1 MEGFSLELNINDK
14 LFLRNPQH
22 SEIGRRILKN
32 SILLFDEIGLE
43 QFTFKKLAEQV
54 GSTEATMYRYFEN
67 KNYLLLYLINWY
79 WEWMKIHI
87 DYAIHNVED
96 PRLRLKKAINAIVDT
111 AKRNTNVDFIDEDIL
126 HRIVIVEGTK
136 AYHSKD
142 VDQLNKDG
150 FFTSYKTLC
159 QKLAGVILEVNPNY
173 PYPRAL
179 ATNLL
184 EMANDNIYFAEHLP
198 RLTDIKKGENIF
210 DQITEMLQFFAF
222 RLLSSA
228 HITSTQIKHV

>member
-1 MEGFSLELNINDK
+1 MDFFSIELNINNK

-22 SEIGRRILKN
+22 SDIGRRILKN
-32 SILLFDEIGLE
+32 SILLLDDIGLE
-43 QFTFKKLAEQV
+43 QFTFKKLAEQI
-54 GSTEATMYRYFEN
+54 GSTEATIYRYFEN

-87 DYAIHNVED
+87 DYAVHNIED
-96 PRLRLKKAINAIVDT
+96 PQLRLKKAINAIVDT
-111 AKRNTNVDFIDEDIL
+111 AKRNTKVDFIDEDIL

-150 FFTSYKTLC
+150 FFMSYKTLC
-159 QKLAGVILEVNPNY
+159 QKLADVILAINPAY

-198 RLTDIKKGENIF
+198 RLTDIKAGDNLFE
-210 DQITEMLQFFAF
+210 QITEMLQFFAF
-222 RLLSSA
+222 QL
-228 HITSTQIKHV
+228 ITPSQAPKPQTANL